1 MKTINE
7 VHLIGRAG
15 KDAETR
21 HTSTGKTLVKF
32 SLATGGGKKKDSNE
46 QWPTDW
52 HNCTVWGEELGAIAG
67 QITKGSLV
75 EVYGRISYGSYEKE
89 GRKVYTTDIVCTRV
103 LDPDGD
109 NLHEAPVRQLR
120 NEAPE
125 IIDEDLPF

>member
-1 MKTINE
+1 MKNLNE
-7 VHLIGRAG
+7 CHLIGRAG
-15 KDAETR
+15 KDAEIKT
-21 HTSTGKTLVKF
+21 TSGGKTLTTF
-32 SLATGGGKKKDSNE
+32 SLATGGGKKKDGSGDY
-46 QWPTDW
+46 PADW
-52 HNCTVWGEELGAIAG
+52 HRCIAWGEELGAIAG

-120 NEAPE
+120 NESPE
-125 IIDEDLPF
+125 ITDEDIPF